1 MRNPTHRHGVSP
13 DDMAEIILLD
23 SPGVSP
29 GRVFNRLFQDARHP
43 SHMPPGGDN
52 QPLKHGGATET
63 RRFPDCTRRD
73 QLVIITGAKCLE
85 MNRITLLSGCQGR
98 KIARGAKPGAQLFV
112 ALEAWLRVNVDRK
125 RTRLNSSQ

>member
-63 RRFPDCTRRD
+63 RRFPDCTRLD

-85 MNRITLLSGCQGR
+85 MNRIKIGR
-98 KIARGAKPGAQLFV
+98 AHVELQSLMRISYAVFCLKKKKTTTPQRQKIHQ
-112 ALEAWLRVNVDRK
+112 
-125 RTRLNSSQ
+125 

>member
-63 RRFPDCTRRD
+63 RRFPDCTRLD

-85 MNRITLLSGCQGR
+85 M
-98 KIARGAKPGAQLFV
+98 K
-112 ALEAWLRVNVDRK
+112 DRK
-125 RTRLNSSQ
+125 STRLNSSH